1 MSTSTTMAVMKTTL
15 REEATIPK
23 LAIQSFSDA
32 FEYAIQSEHPVV
44 YAQDFKLIAVQAG
57 KEVILKDLSKAYV
70 VPQLKRSVL
79 KRKNKQEVM
88 A

>member
-1 MSTSTTMAVMKTTL
+1 MSTSTTMTVMKTTL

-32 FEYAIQSEHPVV
+32 FEQAIHSEQQVV
-44 YAQDFKLIAVQAG
+44 YAEDFKLIAVQQG
-57 KEVILKDLSKAYV
+57 QKVIVKDLSKAYV

>member
-1 MSTSTTMAVMKTTL
+1 MSTSTSMTVMKTTL

-32 FEYAIQSEHPVV
+32 FEHAIQSEQQVV
-44 YAQDFKLIAVQAG
+44 YAEDFKLIAVQQG
-57 KEVILKDLSKAYV
+57 QKVIVKDLSKAYV